1 MFSPVDSRKIV
12 SKLLIYGPLVL
23 SLSIPAPV
31 RGQVAGASLSGT
43 VTDTSGAVIPNA
55 KISIK
60 NEATGV
66 TRGVASDAAGFYTA
80 PNLLP
85 GTYGVT

>member
-12 SKLLIYGPLVL
+12 SELLIYGPLVL
-23 SLSIPAPV
+23 SCRLPPQSG
-31 RGQVAGASLSGT
+31 RKWRASLSGT
-43 VTDTSGAVIPNA
+43 VRDTSGAVIPNA

-66 TRGVASDAAGFYTA
+66 TRRVASDTAGFYTT
-80 PNLLP
+80 PNRRGL
-85 GTYGVT
+85 